1 MPMRSGHASK
11 GLAARHVVQA
21 VLIAGFAVLA
31 GLALFVVK
39 PPEEPANRIDL
50 APRLSATAGFREETT
65 LRNVTAE
72 PITYTV
78 RPGSPAPRTRTLAV
92 GAVDHLVTDVPV
104 EVSYY
109 SGRHT
114 MSHLVQPGRPYSFRY
129 DEDEVVRLYP
139 GSHGRDDAADL
150 APYVPTP
157 PEVAARMIEM
167 AEVGPGDVVYDLG
180 CGDGRLVI
188 AAAKTRGARGVGI
201 ELDEGLLAQCREA
214 AAREGV
220 EKLVRFE
227 RLDAAKAR
235 IGEATV
241 VLVYLL
247 PESLETLRPLFERDL
262 RPGAR
267 IVSHDYKI
275 PGWDERLVQ
284 SDVLPGQGDRD
295 HRVLLYKMPKAR

>member
-1 MPMRSGHASK
+1 MLMRKVEVSK
-11 GLAARHVVQA
+11 GLAARPVVQA
-21 VLIAGFAVLA
+21 VLVAGFAVLA

-39 PPEEPANRIDL
+39 PAKEPANRIDL
-50 APRLSATAGFREETT
+50 APRVSAAAGPRAVTT
-65 LRNVTAE
+65 LRNITAR
-72 PITYTV
+72 PIVYTM
-78 RPGSPAPRTRTLAV
+78 RPGSPAQRTRTLAV
-92 GAVDHLVTDVPV
+92 GTVDHLVTDVPV
-104 EVSYY
+104 EVSYD
-109 SGRHT
+109 SGRRT
-114 MSHLVQPGRPYSFRY
+114 ISYLVQPGRPYSFRY
-129 DEDEVVRLYP
+129 DEDEAVRLYP

-157 PEVAARMIEM
+157 SEVAARMIEM

-241 VLVYLL
+241 VLLYLL
-247 PESLETLRPLFERDL
+247 PESLETLKPLFERDL

-275 PGWDERLVQ
+275 PGWDGRLVQ

-295 HRVLLYKMPKAR
+295 HRVLLYEMPKAR